1 MPPIRFIH
9 AADLHLDAAFSG
21 LSRDIPADFAE
32 RLRTATFTAFRR
44 LLDLCE
50 RESPDFL
57 LLAGDVYNQEDASVS
72 AQLALR
78 DGFRRLE
85 SLSIPVFLVHGNHDP
100 LASRL
105 RSVRWP
111 GNVTVFGELPDAVPV
126 FRKGEGTPLAII
138 HGASHASGR
147 ETRNLAALFR
157 RTEAC
162 GLHVGLLHATPGD
175 ADGVARYAPFSQG
188 DLKASGMDYWA
199 LGHIHDRREVC
210 REPLAAYPG
219 CTQGLHINEPGEK
232 GCLLVTAE
240 ARPDGGY
247 AVRPSFRPLGPAVW
261 KTLDMDLGGAA
272 SLDEL
277 ENRLRTGLDRAAA
290 EVWSGCEMLLV
301 RLRLQ
306 GRTELDG
313 LLRKGTTCAELAARD
328 LYGADADIPAF
339 FASFGE
345 ADKEVLEAE
354 LASLAGRLSMLAD
367 EEERLADSLRTQ
379 EVRLEQAEGSG
390 TLSRLRLRAAS
401 LSGTIRGLG
410 LEWSRYA
417 LARHLLLEARG
428 RFEKERQPGVI
439 RAASALFSAI
449 TGGAWVGIAASLE
462 DSSLRVLPPHGEPV
476 SPEVLSRGTQEQ
488 LYLALRLAHIRN
500 HAAQAAALPVIM
512 DDVLVNFDPDRALR
526 TAQTFGDLASSQE
539 GSPGHQLLY
548 FTCHPHMADMLR
560 KAVPG
565 VGLYVMERGTIRE
578 EE

>member
-1 MPPIRFIH
+1 M
-9 AADLHLDAAFSG
+9 
-21 LSRDIPADFAE
+21 
-32 RLRTATFTAFRR
+32 
-44 LLDLCE
+44 
-50 RESPDFL
+50 
-57 LLAGDVYNQEDASVS
+57 YNQEDASVS

-175 ADGVARYAPFSQG
+175 ADGVARYAPFSQE

-247 AVRPSFRPLGPAVW
+247 AVRTSFRPLGPAVW

-339 FASFGE
+339 FASLGE

-354 LASLAGRLSMLAD
+354 LVGLAGRLSMLAD

-410 LEWSRYA
+410 LEWSQYA

>member
-1 MPPIRFIH
+1 MLSEAFYSGDDDIRAAEAARNALDLCREADRLRDERRRLEESVQAMTLQLTRLEQSRLGAEDALEAARARQV
-9 AADLHLDAAFSG
+9 AADAAWEGFLGGLGLAAG
-21 LSRDIPADFAE
+21 LSPATAREALERMDRVQALEAE
-32 RLRTATFTAFRR
+32 RLR
-44 LLDLCE
+44 LDEELERQE
-50 RESPDFL
+50 RERD
-57 LLAGDVYNQEDASVS
+57 
-72 AQLALR
+72 ALR
-78 DGFRRLE
+78 M
-85 SLSIPVFLVHGNHDP
+85 P
-100 LASRL
+100 LREIL
-105 RSVRWP
+105 RQLGR
-111 GNVTVFGELPDAVPV
+111 LPDAS
-126 FRKGEGTPLAII
+126 A
-138 HGASHASGR
+138 
-147 ETRNLAALFR
+147 NNAA
-157 RTEAC
+157 E
-162 GLHVGLLHATPGD
+162 
-175 ADGVARYAPFSQG
+175 
-188 DLKASGMDYWA
+188 
-199 LGHIHDRREVC
+199 
-210 REPLAAYPG
+210 EPDWPG
-219 CTQGLHINEPGEK
+219 CLEA
-232 GCLLVTAE
+232 LLREWESARAE
-240 ARPDGGY
+240 
-247 AVRPSFRPLGPAVW
+247 
-261 KTLDMDLGGAA
+261 
-272 SLDEL
+272 
-277 ENRLRTGLDRAAA
+277 NA
-290 EVWSGCEMLLV
+290 EVV
-301 RLRLQ
+301 RLRARSEEQ
-306 GRTELDG
+306 AVEVREAEAVHHDAVREVER
-313 LLRKGTTCAELAARD
+313 LLNMAQVSDAEAFYRRHGAKLEREALERRREDLEDVLRLAARD

-354 LASLAGRLSMLAD
+354 LAGLAGRLSMLAD

-379 EVRLEQAEGSG
+379 EVRLEQAEGSE

>member
-1 MPPIRFIH
+1 MREWDS
-9 AADLHLDAAFSG
+9 A
-21 LSRDIPADFAE
+21 RAE
-32 RLRTATFTAFRR
+32 
-44 LLDLCE
+44 
-50 RESPDFL
+50 
-57 LLAGDVYNQEDASVS
+57 N
-72 AQLALR
+72 
-78 DGFRRLE
+78 
-85 SLSIPVFLVHGNHDP
+85 
-100 LASRL
+100 
-105 RSVRWP
+105 
-111 GNVTVFGELPDAVPV
+111 
-126 FRKGEGTPLAII
+126 
-138 HGASHASGR
+138 
-147 ETRNLAALFR
+147 
-157 RTEAC
+157 
-162 GLHVGLLHATPGD
+162 
-175 ADGVARYAPFSQG
+175 
-188 DLKASGMDYWA
+188 
-199 LGHIHDRREVC
+199 
-210 REPLAAYPG
+210 
-219 CTQGLHINEPGEK
+219 
-232 GCLLVTAE
+232 
-240 ARPDGGY
+240 
-247 AVRPSFRPLGPAVW
+247 
-261 KTLDMDLGGAA
+261 
-272 SLDEL
+272 
-277 ENRLRTGLDRAAA
+277 A
-290 EVWSGCEMLLV
+290 EVV
-301 RLRLQ
+301 RLRARSEEQ
-306 GRTELDG
+306 AVEVREAEAVHHDAVREVER
-313 LLRKGTTCAELAARD
+313 LLNMAQVPDAEAFYRRHGAKLEREALERRREDLEDVLRLAARD

-345 ADKEVLEAE
+345 ADKE
-354 LASLAGRLSMLAD
+354 
-367 EEERLADSLRTQ
+367 ERLADSLRTQ
-379 EVRLEQAEGSG
+379 EVRLEQAEGSE